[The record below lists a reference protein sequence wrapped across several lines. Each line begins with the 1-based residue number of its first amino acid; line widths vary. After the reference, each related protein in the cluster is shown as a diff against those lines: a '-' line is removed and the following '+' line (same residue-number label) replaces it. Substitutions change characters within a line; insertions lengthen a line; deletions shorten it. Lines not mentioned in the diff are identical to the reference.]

1 MIKNTLISISLA
13 LVLIFY
19 GFALAQTSTTARIE
33 RSQEILQKDR
43 DLRQKIIQE
52 DKTFVKT
59 IIVKGALK
67 LSEEEIKGIT
77 DVFQGSW
84 LTKEDIQ
91 QLVDSLKLAYERKGV
106 ASSQVKI
113 SYELKKGKTLEITVE

>member
-113 SYELKKGKTLEITVE
+113 SYELKKEKTLEITVE